1 MREDPI
7 RIEVIDAAEAA
18 GADAVSGVDN
28 LSLEAGGEQ
37 VPKIIDPSGQIIRT
51 AKQVERSRAYRIY
64 ILLPLIFLTVTLLG
78 GLRLA
83 SADNAFIFVPPA
95 LVSLIFGL
103 LIVALFL
110 RGGLIDIRGW
120 FSDEYPLV
128 HNAANGVVLAAAYAA
143 SVQVFNSLLP
153 EAGLPFW
160 VVAFCFA
167 WTLWNNLFAEFDNKR
182 LLRSLA
188 ALFAFAFV
196 AKYVV
201 LANLT
206 APASNAGW
214 LRSMLEN
221 PAREALTW
229 LLDLPRY
236 SAGTGYIQFF
246 CLGLYFLGLFL
257 LPRSMKNQN
266 F

>member
-7 RIEVIDAAEAA
+7 KIEVIDSAEA
-18 GADAVSGVDN
+18 GGPDAVSGAGN
-28 LSLEAGGEQ
+28 LSLETGEEQ
-37 VPKIIDPSGQIIRT
+37 APKILDPSGQIIRT

-64 ILLPLIFLTVTLLG
+64 ILLPVIFLTVALLG

-83 SADNAFIFVPPA
+83 SLDGAFVFVAPA

-103 LIVALFL
+103 VLFALFI
-110 RGGLIDIRGW
+110 RAGLIDIRGW
-120 FSDEYPLV
+120 FSDEYSIV
-128 HNAANGVVLAAAYAA
+128 HNAANGVVLATAYAS

-188 ALFAFAFV
+188 AIFAFAFV

-206 APASNAGW
+206 APANDAGW

-221 PAREALTW
+221 PAREAFTW

-246 CLGLYFLGLFL
+246 CMGLYFLGLFL
-257 LPRSMKNQN
+257 LPRSVREQN
-266 F
+266 Y